1 MNTEIVFDRLIK
13 ALGQEKVLKNEPM
26 CNHTTFKVG
35 GNASLFVIPSCEDDV
50 VSCINIVK
58 ELGIDFFVLGNG
70 SNILVSDKGYNGVV
84 IYMGKNMSDI
94 FVDGKMIVA
103 GSGAL
108 LSKVA
113 SVALSNSL
121 SGFEFAS
128 GIPGSI
134 GGAVYMNAGAYGG
147 SMSDVVVKTRY
158 VDNDGN
164 IKEISGNN
172 HEFSYRHSV
181 FVNGGIILSTQ
192 IKLNDGNKEEIM
204 EEMTRLNKQRK
215 EKQPLEYPSAGSTF
229 KRPEGYFAGKLIE
242 DSNLSG
248 FSVGGAQVSSKH
260 CGFVIN
266 KDNATCED
274 ILTLI
279 SHIQKVVF
287 EKYGVKLSPEIKLL
301 GGDFK

>member
-13 ALGQEKVLKNEPM
+13 ALGQDKVLKNEPM
-26 CNHTTFKVG
+26 CKHTTFKVG
-35 GNASLFVIPSCEDDV
+35 GNASVFVIPSSEEDV
-50 VSCINIVK
+50 VNSVNIIK
-58 ELGIDFFVLGNG
+58 ELGADFFILGNG
-70 SNILVSDKGYNGVV
+70 SNILVSDKGYDGVV

-94 FVDGKMIVA
+94 YADGETIVA
-103 GSGAL
+103 MAGAL

-113 SVALSNSL
+113 AVALSNSL

-147 SMSDVVVKTRY
+147 SMSDVVVKTRFI
-158 VDNDGN
+158 DSNGN
-164 IKEISGNN
+164 IKEISGEN
-172 HEFSYRHSV
+172 HEFSYRHSI
-181 FVNGGIILSTQ
+181 FSDGGIILSTQ
-192 IKLNDGNKEEIM
+192 IKLNYGNKEEIR
-204 EEMTRLNKQRK
+204 EEMARLNKQRK

-242 DSNLSG
+242 DCDLGG
-248 FSVGGAQVSSKH
+248 FSIGGAQVSSKH
-260 CGFVIN
+260 CGFIIN

-274 ILTLI
+274 ILSLI

-287 EKYGVKLSPEIKLL
+287 EKYGVKLSPEIKML
-301 GGDFK
+301 GGDFR

>member
-13 ALGQEKVLKNEPM
+13 ALGQDKVLKNEPM
-26 CNHTTFKVG
+26 CTHTTFKVG
-35 GNASLFVIPSCEDDV
+35 GKASVFVIPSCEEDV
-50 VSCINIVK
+50 VSCIKILK
-58 ELGIDFFVLGNG
+58 ELEVDFFILGNG
-70 SNILVSDKGYNGVV
+70 SNILVSDKGYDGVV

-94 FVDGKMIVA
+94 FVDGEKITA
-103 GSGAL
+103 QSGAL

-113 SVALSNSL
+113 SVAFLNSL

-164 IKEISGNN
+164 IKEIIGEN
-172 HEFSYRHSV
+172 HNFSYRHSI
-181 FVNGGIILSTQ
+181 FCDGGTVLSAE
-192 IKLNDGNKEEIM
+192 IMLKSGNKEEIK
-204 EEMTRLNKQRK
+204 EEMARLNKQRK

-229 KRPEGYFAGKLIE
+229 KRPEGHFAGKLIQ
-242 DSNLSG
+242 DAGLGG
-248 FSVGGAQVSSKH
+248 FSMGGAQVSSKH
-260 CGFVIN
+260 CGFIIN

-274 ILTLI
+274 ILSLI
-279 SHIQKVVF
+279 AHVQKVVF
-287 EKYGVKLSPEIKLL
+287 EKYGVELTPEIKML
-301 GGDFK
+301 GGDFR

>member
-242 DSNLSG
+242 ESNLSG

>member
-13 ALGQEKVLKNEPM
+13 AMGQDKVLKNEPM
-26 CNHTTFKVG
+26 CKHTTFKVG
-35 GNASLFVIPSCEDDV
+35 GNASVFVIPSGEEDV
-50 VSCINIVK
+50 VKTVNIVK
-58 ELGIDFFVLGNG
+58 ELGENFFVLGNG
-70 SNILVSDKGYNGVV
+70 SNILVSDKGYDGVV

-94 FVDGKMIVA
+94 FVDGQTIVA
-103 GSGAL
+103 QSGAL

-113 SVALSNSL
+113 SVAFEHSL

-158 VDNDGN
+158 IDNDGN
-164 IKEISGNN
+164 IKEITGDN

-192 IKLNDGNKEEIM
+192 IKLMGGNKEEIR
-204 EEMTRLNKQRK
+204 EEMSRLNKQRK

-229 KRPEGYFAGKLIE
+229 KRPEGHFAGKLIE
-242 DSNLSG
+242 DSDLGG
-248 FSVGGAQVSSKH
+248 FSIGGAQVSSKH
-260 CGFVIN
+260 CGFIIN

-274 ILTLI
+274 ILSLI
-279 SHIQKVVF
+279 SHVQKVVF
-287 EKYGVKLSPEIKLL
+287 EKYGVKLSPEIKML

>member
-266 KDNATCED
+266 RDNATCED

>member
-13 ALGQEKVLKNEPM
+13 AMGQEKVLKNEPM
-26 CNHTTFKVG
+26 CKHTTFKVG
-35 GNASLFVIPSCEDDV
+35 GNASVFVIPSSEEDV
-50 VSCINIVK
+50 VKTVNIVK
-58 ELGIDFFVLGNG
+58 ELGEEFFVLGNG
-70 SNILVSDKGYNGVV
+70 SNILVSDKGYDGVV

-94 FVDGKMIVA
+94 FVDGQMIVA
-103 GSGAL
+103 QSGAL

-113 SVALSNSL
+113 SVAFEHSL

-158 VDNDGN
+158 IDNDGN
-164 IKEISGNN
+164 IKEITGDN

-192 IKLNDGNKEEIM
+192 IKLMDGNKEEIR
-204 EEMTRLNKQRK
+204 EEMSRLNKQRK

-229 KRPEGYFAGKLIE
+229 KRPEGHFAGKLIE
-242 DSNLSG
+242 DSGLGG
-248 FSVGGAQVSSKH
+248 FSIGGAQVSSKH
-260 CGFVIN
+260 CGFIIN
-266 KDNATCED
+266 KDNATCDD
-274 ILTLI
+274 ILSLI
-279 SHIQKVVF
+279 SHVQKVVF
-287 EKYGVKLSPEIKLL
+287 EKYGVKLSPEIKML